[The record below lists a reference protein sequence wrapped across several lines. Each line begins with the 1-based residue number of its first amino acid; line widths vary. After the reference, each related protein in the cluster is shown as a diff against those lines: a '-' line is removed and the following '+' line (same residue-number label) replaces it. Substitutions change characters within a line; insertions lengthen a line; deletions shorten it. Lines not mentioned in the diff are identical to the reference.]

1 MNHENRLIAAIG
13 ASREAYQ
20 KLSPYVEKDDLS
32 DFSAE
37 VYREIAHF
45 YDTDQDVPR
54 IDWELVKGNLV
65 EAFPKRKGLIE
76 EYVSS
81 LPSSVSV
88 PNLLSIYEKVKK
100 EKIGYEIIQAVSG
113 GKEEVARELMEQY
126 LNFCVDER
134 SEELFHAKTVEELDT
149 HLSGHNLIPLYPLGL
164 NEILGGVPRQSQIC
178 VFARPDAGKT
188 TFAINAAV
196 GAAQNNFRVLYIGN
210 EDAPARMVFRILTRF
225 CKTPEELIKVDTK
238 KYYDL
243 AIERGYANL
252 YFLPMS
258 PGTLGEI
265 TKWVEKLK
273 PDMLVV
279 DQVRNLNVKKESMT
293 VNLEQACIGLRN
305 IAKKHNL
312 VSLLVTQAGDSAE
325 GKLYL
330 TMSDVDSS
338 KTGLQGTLDLLIG
351 LGLSQELKDMSPRRV
366 MMCFPKNK
374 LCAPISPRSATID
387 YTTNLVTA

>member
-1 MNHENRLIAAIG
+1 
-13 ASREAYQ
+13 
-20 KLSPYVEKDDLS
+20 
-32 DFSAE
+32 
-37 VYREIAHF
+37 
-45 YDTDQDVPR
+45 
-54 IDWELVKGNLV
+54 
-65 EAFPKRKGLIE
+65 
-76 EYVSS
+76 
-81 LPSSVSV
+81 
-88 PNLLSIYEKVKK
+88 
-100 EKIGYEIIQAVSG
+100 
-113 GKEEVARELMEQY
+113 
-126 LNFCVDER
+126 
-134 SEELFHAKTVEELDT
+134 
-149 HLSGHNLIPLYPLGL
+149 
-164 NEILGGVPRQSQIC
+164 
-178 VFARPDAGKT
+178 
-188 TFAINAAV
+188 
-196 GAAQNNFRVLYIGN
+196 
-210 EDAPARMVFRILTRF
+210 MVFRILTRF